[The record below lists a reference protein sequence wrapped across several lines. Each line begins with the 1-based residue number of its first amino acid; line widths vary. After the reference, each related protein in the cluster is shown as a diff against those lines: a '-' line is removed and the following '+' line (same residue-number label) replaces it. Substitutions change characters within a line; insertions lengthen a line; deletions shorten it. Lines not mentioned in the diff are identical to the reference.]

1 MKKHNATRSFSIALA
16 TLAILFATP
25 ALSLS
30 TGRPGKHLRSPAHR
44 MIEHR
49 AKLGL
54 TDAQVSKLEGMDQA
68 FHDRASGL
76 RESMRSQRRELRK
89 LLENDAVSR
98 ADAERRIDALSQDV
112 AGLHRERMR
121 ALLDAREVLTP
132 PQRQKMREIH
142 KEMRHARRE
151 RHGERPE
158 GPGTR

>member
-30 TGRPGKHLRSPAHR
+30 TGRPGKHLRFPAHR
-44 MIEHR
+44 MIENR

-68 FHDRASGL
+68 FQDRTSGL

-89 LLENDAVSR
+89 LLEDNAVSR
-98 ADAERRIDALSQDV
+98 AEAERRIDVLSQDV
-112 AGLHRERMR
+112 ASLHRERMR
-121 ALLDAREVLTP
+121 TFLDAREVLTP
-132 PQRQKMREIH
+132 PQRQKMGEIS
-142 KEMRHARRE
+142 KGMRQKR
-151 RHGERPE
+151 GGDQPE
-158 GPGTR
+158 GPGGR